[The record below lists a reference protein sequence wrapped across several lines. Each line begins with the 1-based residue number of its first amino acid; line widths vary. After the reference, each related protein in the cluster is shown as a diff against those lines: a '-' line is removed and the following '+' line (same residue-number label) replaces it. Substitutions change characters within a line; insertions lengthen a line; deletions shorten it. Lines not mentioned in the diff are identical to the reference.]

1 MIAYKKTDIENSW
14 IQQDA
19 KEACLKECI
28 TKEENQQIKAQ
39 YPTGLYTPNIFIRI
53 GLFLATAVIGIF
65 SFGLILLFMA
75 SALNEETFGGIAI
88 FFALVAYGC
97 LELIVKEKKHFGAG
111 VDEALMWMTGAL
123 VITAFI
129 LLGNW
134 DADQPV
140 YYIVVLLLAGFFALR
155 FLDSLMAV
163 VSFVGLLG
171 TLFCITLQFGSIAK
185 MIMPFVV
192 MIASLLVYLT
202 ASRLSKKA
210 TNRPYFNCLNLISI
224 ASLLTLYIGGNYFV
238 VREVGNEMF
247 GMHLAP
253 EDSIPGGWL
262 FWIFTVIIPLIY
274 IFLGIRKKDALLL
287 RTGLV
292 LVGAIVFTIRYYH
305 SVMPIEGAMTLG
317 GILMIALAYGVIR
330 YLKEPKHGFTS
341 EEEQTEEE
349 GAIQLE
355 SLVIAQTMSTTPQPD
370 ESFKFGGG
378 TGGGGGASD
387 SY

>member
-1 MIAYKKTDIENSW
+1 MIAYKRTDLENGW

-28 TKEENQQIKAQ
+28 TKEEHQQIKTK

-53 GLFLATAVIGIF
+53 GLFLATVVVSVF
-65 SFGLILLFMA
+65 SFGLLLLLM
-75 SALNEETFGGIAI
+75 SGALNEDTFGGAAV
-88 FFALVAYGC
+88 FFALICYGI
-97 LELIVKEKKHFGAG
+97 LEYVVRDKKHFGAG

-123 VITAFI
+123 TLTAFI
-129 LLGNW
+129 LFSKW

-140 YYIVVLLLAGFFALR
+140 YYILVCLLAGFFALR

-163 VSFVGLLG
+163 VSYIGLLG
-171 TLFCITLQFGSIAK
+171 ALFCITLQLGSIAK

-192 MIASLLVYLT
+192 MLTSLLVYLA
-202 ASRLSKKA
+202 ASRLSAKTA
-210 TNRPYFNCLNLISI
+210 NRPYLNCLNLVAI
-224 ASLLTLYIGGNYFV
+224 ASLLTLYTGGNYFV

-274 IFLGIRKKDALLL
+274 IYLGVRKKDAILL
-287 RTGLV
+287 RTGLI
-292 LVGAIVFTIRYYH
+292 LVGAIVFTVRYYH
-305 SVMPIEGAMTLG
+305 SVLPIEGAMTLG
-317 GILMIALAYGVIR
+317 GILMIVLAYAVIR
-330 YLKEPKHGFTS
+330 YLKEPKQGFTY
-341 EEEQTEEE
+341 EEDEAQAE

-355 SLVIAQTMSTTPQPD
+355 SLVIAQTMSATPQPD